1 MTFSDFAKAM
11 HTYCNNG
18 ETQVEFVI
26 KLTDKIMGGQPG
38 RAHGEKE
45 YQNPLRSKDERS
57 LLYYFDGQR
66 PISQRDARIILS
78 SIDTGKF
85 EKYVEKYCSE
95 DAQILLVEAFGKI
108 ENINEIEE
116 IKELDDKSTPKVCTQ
131 LFVKILRDLAE
142 K

>member
-1 MTFSDFAKAM
+1 MTFSEFAKAM

-26 KLTDKIMGGQPG
+26 KLTDKIMGGRPR

-45 YQNPLRSKDERS
+45 YQNPLKSKDDRS

-66 PISQRDARIILS
+66 SISQRDARIILS
-78 SIDTGKF
+78 SIDTEKF
-85 EKYVEKYCSE
+85 EKYVKKYCSK
-95 DAQILLVEAFGKI
+95 DAQILLIEAFGKI
-108 ENINEIEE
+108 ENINQIEE